1 MQNFFRR
8 PRGVA
13 QIVRQVVEE
22 FLNSHRRFRSAQLA
36 QFGRRKAEIAHLSP
50 SPITA
55 RSSTRTIPTI
65 SFGYVLAYNL
75 AKMPPKECA
84 AKTYGPGT
92 CASEARHEDRRRDHV
107 LCATSER
114 PCSGQNDPHQENAP
128 GRSYAQTRVN
138 LATSEKTALAPGSSW
153 ALQMSASFL

>member
-1 MQNFFRR
+1 MPNFFRR

-36 QFGRRKAEIAHLSP
+36 QFRRRKAEIAHLSP

-75 AKMPPKECA
+75 AKCRQKNVQRRHTVRGRVP
-84 AKTYGPGT
+84 
-92 CASEARHEDRRRDHV
+92 SEARHEDRRRDHV
-107 LCATSER
+107 LCATSE
-114 PCSGQNDPHQENAP
+114 
-128 GRSYAQTRVN
+128 
-138 LATSEKTALAPGSSW
+138 
-153 ALQMSASFL
+153 

>member
-36 QFGRRKAEIAHLSP
+36 QFRRRKAEIAHLSP

-84 AKTYGPGT
+84 AKTYVCRLKQGMKIGDEIT
-92 CASEARHEDRRRDHV
+92 CCARHRNGHAPAKMIRIKKNV
-107 LCATSER
+107 
-114 PCSGQNDPHQENAP
+114 P
-128 GRSYAQTRVN
+128 GRSYAQTR
-138 LATSEKTALAPGSSW
+138 
-153 ALQMSASFL
+153 